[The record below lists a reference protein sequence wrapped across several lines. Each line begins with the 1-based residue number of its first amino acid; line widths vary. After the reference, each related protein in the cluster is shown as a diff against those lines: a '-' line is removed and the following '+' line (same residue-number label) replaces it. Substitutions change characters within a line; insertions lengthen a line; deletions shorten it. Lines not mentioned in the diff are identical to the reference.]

1 MGSSVLT
8 NPMDKHKAMH
18 KRITGKRILWY
29 SIVNGIVLK
38 TRTTLLLYIQQTS
51 LIIHACSS
59 SCGIKSCHQL
69 LPSIYS
75 VEVPCSRTND
85 DPVSLQKLKNV
96 ACCVIEYKSNRTI
109 SPARDEDTY
118 LVFTRAQASDG
129 SCRRVDTAAAS
140 RRSMSF
146 YIDYAHNHHHRSSS
160 IPYSNGDGVPVD
172 AEDPLH

>member
-1 MGSSVLT
+1 MRAVAAAAQNLAIDSFLRSTVQTCHTLG
-8 NPMDKHKAMH
+8 
-18 KRITGKRILWY
+18 RI
-29 SIVNGIVLK
+29 
-38 TRTTLLLYIQQTS
+38 
-51 LIIHACSS
+51 
-59 SCGIKSCHQL
+59 
-69 LPSIYS
+69 
-75 VEVPCSRTND
+75 D
-85 DPVSLQKLKNV
+85 DPVPLQKLKNV
-96 ACCVIEYKSNRTI
+96 ACCVIECKSNRTI